1 MTRSQA
7 IARME
12 KLRTLINQYS
22 YEYHVLDRPSVPDAV
37 WDSLKRE
44 LVHLEQTYPELVTPD
59 SPTQRV
65 NGKPLAKFEKV
76 HHGVPMLS
84 LNDAFSRD
92 ELAEWEQRVK
102 KLLGSRV
109 HPRSFCEVKM
119 DGLAVSLRYRRG
131 VFVQG
136 ATRGDGAVGEDVTQN
151 LKTIEAIPLRIHI
164 NRLPER
170 LHKKAQEEV
179 EIRGEVYMSR
189 DAFARLNEL
198 QKKQGEPVFA
208 NPRNAA
214 AGSVR
219 QLDPRITR
227 QRRLGFFAYDLPT
240 DLGQKTHAESHAL
253 AKLLGCPVNP
263 LSQHCKTIDEIVA
276 YHMRIGKKRDV
287 LPYQIDGVVINVD
300 DLRLFRKLGVIGKA
314 PRGALA
320 LKFPAEQATTVVEHI
335 HVQVGR
341 TGVLTPVADLK
352 PVLVAGTTVSRA
364 TLHNADEVK
373 RLDVRTGDTVVIQ
386 KAGDI
391 IPDVVRVVAEL
402 RSGKE
407 RIFHMPVRCPVCKAK
422 VEQAS
427 GEVAHYCTNTS
438 CPARHLEGLYHFVSR
453 KAFDIDGLG
462 PKILDQLAAE
472 GLVKEPA
479 DLFAL
484 KPSDLEPLELFAEK
498 KAEKLYRAIQDRKRI
513 SMARFLF
520 ALGIRHVGEETAIAL
535 AQHFGTLHRLMK
547 ASGED
552 FEKVPDVGPIVAK
565 SLAGYFSHLPN
576 RSRIQRLLDHG
587 VRVQAAQQV
596 QSTRLKGKTFVVT
609 GTLETMTRD
618 AAHSRIRQGGGEV
631 SSSVSRK
638 TDYLVVGEEPGTKL
652 AKAEKLGVRVID
664 EQDFL
669 RLLGS

>member
-1 MTRSQA
+1 MTRLQA
-7 IARME
+7 KARIE
-12 KLRTLINQYS
+12 KLRTLINEYS

-44 LVHLEQTYPELVTPD
+44 LVHLEQTYPELITPD

-76 HHGVPMLS
+76 LHGAPMLS
-84 LNDAFSRD
+84 LNDALSSG
-92 ELAEWEQRVK
+92 ELAEWEQRVR
-102 KLLGSRV
+102 KLLGPRA

-119 DGLAVSLRYRRG
+119 DGLAVSLQYRRG

-136 ATRGDGAVGEDVTQN
+136 ATRGDGAIGEDVTQN
-151 LKTIEAIPLRIHI
+151 LKTIEAIPLRLNI

-170 LHKKAQEEV
+170 LRKKAQEEV

-189 DAFARLNEL
+189 DTFARLNEL
-198 QKKQGEPVFA
+198 QKRQGEPPFA

-276 YHMRIGKKRDV
+276 YHRRIGKKRKV
-287 LPYQIDGVVINVD
+287 LPYQIDGVVINID

-341 TGVLTPVADLK
+341 TGVLTPVANLK

-373 RLDVRTGDTVVIQ
+373 RLDVRIGDTVVIQ

-402 RSGKE
+402 RNGKE
-407 RIFHMPVRCPVCKAK
+407 RIFHMPARCPVCKAR
-422 VEQAS
+422 VERAS
-427 GEVAHYCTNTS
+427 GEVAHYCTNAS
-438 CPARHLEGLYHFVSR
+438 CPARHLEGLYHFASK

-535 AQHFGTLHRLMK
+535 TNHFGSLRRLMEVE
-547 ASGED
+547 AED
-552 FEKVPDVGPIVAK
+552 FSQVSDVGPVVAK
-565 SLAGYFSHLPN
+565 SIAQYFSHPPN
-576 RSRIQRLLDHG
+576 RSRIQHLLDRG
-587 VRVQAAQQV
+587 VHVLHAEQV
-596 QSTRLKGKTFVVT
+596 RSEKLKGKTFVVT
-609 GTLETMTRD
+609 GTLETLTRD
-618 AAHSRIRQGGGEV
+618 DAHQRIRLFGGEV
-631 SSSVSRK
+631 SSSVSKK
-638 TDYLVVGEEPGTKL
+638 TNYLVVGSEPGSKL
-652 AKAEKLGVRVID
+652 TKAEKLGVRILD
-664 EQDFL
+664 EQAFL
-669 RLLGS
+669 RLLNA